1 MATAK
6 KTEWKDVLQKTE
18 DILDEYLGKKAQVKE
33 YYH

>member
-18 DILDEYLGKKAQVKE
+18 DILDEYLGKKAPS
-33 YYH
+33 